1 MKKWWSKYMTL
12 NYTLALKYSLLLL
25 VVSSC
30 TTKRVCVKP
39 KLYAMTSCGRSW
51 DSYYFTDK
59 WGNSVA
65 HEKRFRMA
73 YQFSNGLACV
83 QEPNERGKWGYVDE
97 KLELVIPYQFDCAG
111 SFGSMY
117 EDNYT
122 WVKFD
127 LDEENRERSH
137 TLAFGPA
144 MIINKSGQRVSK
156 VYGFMHTGSMDSYGF
171 TIVNDGRNFK
181 STVGFHTFS
190 TDGLWG
196 GINGKGEE
204 IIPCVYEFMIA
215 TDRDVFLVRK
225 DGLWGAINN
234 KGKVLVPPVYNGVVY
249 NCDTY
254 SFDSYKEIDNGQLS
268 LSSNLEH
275 GKFNFISGDG
285 VSTVVQ
291 L

>member
-1 MKKWWSKYMTL
+1 MTL
-12 NYTLALKYSLLLL
+12 NYTLALNCSLLLF

-30 TTKRVCVKP
+30 TTKRVYVEP

-51 DSYYFTDK
+51 DSYYFSDK

-65 HEKRFRMA
+65 NEKRFRMA

-97 KLELVIPYQFDCAG
+97 KLELVIPYQFDWAG
-111 SFGSMY
+111 SFGSMH
-117 EDNYT
+117 EDEYT

-156 VYGFMHTGSMDSYGF
+156 VYGFMHTGSMESYGF
-171 TIVNDGRNFK
+171 TIVNDGCNFK

-190 TDGLWG
+190 TDGHWG

-204 IIPCVYEFMIA
+204 IIPCIYEFMIA
-215 TDRDVFLVRK
+215 TDRNVFLVRK
-225 DGLWGAINN
+225 DGKWGAINN
-234 KGKVLVPPVYNGVVY
+234 KGKVLVSLIYDGVIFL
-249 NCDTY
+249 NNDDTT
-254 SFDSYKEIDNGQLS
+254 FDSYKEIDDKQIS
-268 LSSNLEH
+268 LPSNLEN
-275 GKFNFISGDG
+275 GKFNFIFANES
-285 VSTVVQ
+285 STAVQ